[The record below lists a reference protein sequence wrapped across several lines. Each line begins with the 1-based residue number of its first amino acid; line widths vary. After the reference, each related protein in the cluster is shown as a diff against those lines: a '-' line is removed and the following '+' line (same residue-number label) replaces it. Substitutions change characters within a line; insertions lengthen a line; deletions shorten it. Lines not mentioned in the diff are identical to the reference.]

1 MTTKYPVYVL
11 SKGRY
16 DCCLTANFFVEDGVE
31 FNLVVESHEYELY
44 KKRYPNTN
52 ILVLPDYASG
62 KGAIHVRNWIWSHSI
77 SNGFE
82 RHWEFDDNIRC
93 VKRLQK
99 GKRIVCNSNIAIK
112 VVEDFTDRYTNI
124 GISGFNYSMFVVN
137 ETNVPYYLNCHVYS
151 GMLIYNNMPYRWR
164 LNYNADTD
172 LCLQVL
178 HDGLCTI
185 SFNQFS
191 IDKVRTMVMKGGN
204 TQKYQGDGRLKM
216 AKLLEFTWPDYVT
229 TKWKFNRPQH
239 SVPWKKLF
247 KQKLIRRTDVNWD
260 ELKEVKYDIKLV
272 ALRNIKTKY
281 MQEFYKENKS

>member
-1 MTTKYPVYVL
+1 MVTKYPIYVL

-16 DCCLTANFFVEDGVE
+16 NACLTANFLIKDGVE
-31 FNLVVESHEYELY
+31 FYLVVEKSEYNLY
-44 KKRYPNTN
+44 RKKYPDTN

-77 SNGFE
+77 SNNHE

-93 VKRLQK
+93 IKRLQK
-99 GKRIVCNSNIAIK
+99 GMRIVCNSSIAIK

-137 ETNVPYYLNCHVYS
+137 ETNIAYFTNCHVYS

-178 HDGLCTI
+178 DDNLCTV

-191 IDKVRTMVMKGGN
+191 IDKIATMKMKGGN
-204 TQKYQGDGRLKM
+204 TDKYKGDGRLKM
-216 AKLLEFTWPDYVT
+216 AKLLEFTWPKYVT
-229 TKWKFNRPQH
+229 TTWKFNRPQH

-247 KQKLIRRTDVNWD
+247 KQKLIRRTDIDWD
-260 ELKEVKYDIKLV
+260 AIQKTKHNIQLV
-272 ALRNIKTKY
+272 AVKDIKTKN
-281 MQEFYKENKS
+281 MQQFYKNNS